1 MEPGDLGWDSSEEEV
16 ESDARL
22 ADLSTL
28 TGLDRW
34 EIGRRARRALDVIAT
49 VDQEEARRELR
60 LLRVTARVS
69 LLGEFRRRER
79 RRWPISLRRPG
90 PGALRLC
97 PGCGEEG
104 SPDSLS
110 GACPECSLL
119 GVTRELSQQE
129 LTQMERDQ
137 GGGAGETDE
146 DEPLTQWAERRRRR
160 GGPPGPW
167 GWCPS

>member
-28 TGLDRW
+28 TGLDPW

-49 VDQEEARRELR
+49 VDREEARRELR

-79 RRWPISLRRPG
+79 RRWPI
-90 PGALRLC
+90 
-97 PGCGEEG
+97 
-104 SPDSLS
+104 
-110 GACPECSLL
+110 
-119 GVTRELSQQE
+119 
-129 LTQMERDQ
+129 
-137 GGGAGETDE
+137 
-146 DEPLTQWAERRRRR
+146 
-160 GGPPGPW
+160 
-167 GWCPS
+167 